1 MDYVIKFA
9 EQYLLFVGL
18 IIMFGLG
25 IDISKNLILK
35 NIQKIYL
42 QIIILIFFWS
52 IILAI
57 FLVSF
62 KLFI

>member
-1 MDYVIKFA
+1 MNYVIKFA